1 MIKYD
6 RPFPGT
12 ADLIDLL
19 NLNAHPAG
27 VEVTDGFCPDR
38 EGYDAG
44 GRRTSDVAFAIK
56 DRRVASIPTAQL
68 FAESF
73 PSDFSILTTFK
84 ANPGS
89 RGMIFTFYNLEGK
102 EVLSLKIGR
111 RFKLYYQGIKTSRRQ
126 VIKFGGRLADG
137 E

>member
-1 MIKYD
+1 M
-6 RPFPGT
+6 
-12 ADLIDLL
+12 
-19 NLNAHPAG
+19 NLNARPAG

-38 EGYDAG
+38 EGYDASG
-44 GRRTSDVAFAIK
+44 HTSDVAFAIR
-56 DRRVASIPTAQL
+56 DRSVASIPTAQL

-89 RGMIFTFYNLEGK
+89 RGMIFTFYNIEGK
-102 EVLSLKIGR
+102 EILSLKIGR